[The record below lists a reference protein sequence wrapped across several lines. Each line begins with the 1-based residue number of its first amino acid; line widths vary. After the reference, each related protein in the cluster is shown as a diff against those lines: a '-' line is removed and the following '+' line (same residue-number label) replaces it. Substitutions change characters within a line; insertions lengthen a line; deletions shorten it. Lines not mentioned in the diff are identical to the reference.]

1 MVVLPAGEN
10 GEPILRVRSS
20 GLGGSGYKIPT
31 QDNLV
36 VPGVTTVTSIADK
49 PGLRQWAVD
58 LTAAYAVTHVDAL
71 LNRSE
76 VEGYGFLRYR
86 WKREPKLDVDPNLRN
101 WHEHV
106 LNDAADMGRWMHEYV
121 EQDLLGE
128 FTAAVT
134 ESWQQ
139 EMVDEWNIFKFE
151 HEIEV
156 ALVEQTAY
164 NPAGYAGTFDLLVR
178 VDGVWY
184 LLDIKTS
191 RGTWPEH
198 YMQLAA
204 LGAAPVW
211 LRRVPPFPY
220 GNYER
225 MGEDDGPTYYG
236 RIEETEEIAPIVSW
250 LGEDVLLDFD
260 GEVRNI
266 NGSFVTLVNGPV
278 LYKRNNKPD
287 TWWVED
293 VLPPFTQ
300 YAILHI
306 RPADDDGT
314 PAFCTLKPVDQEM
327 IDLHY
332 EWFLGHL
339 TAKHAERSVN
349 LRLREKE
356 EK

>member
-1 MVVLPAGEN
+1 MVVLSATEN
-10 GEPILRVRSS
+10 EEPILRVRAS

-31 QDNLV
+31 QDGLV

-58 LTAAYAVTHVDAL
+58 LTAAYAVTHVDGI

-86 WKREPKLDVDPNLRN
+86 WKREPKLDADPDLRN
-101 WHEHV
+101 WHEYV

-121 EQDLLGE
+121 ESDLLGE

-134 ESWQQ
+134 ETWQQ

-156 ALVEQTAY
+156 ALVEQTVY
-164 NPAGYAGTFDLLVR
+164 NPAGYAGTFDLLLKI
-178 VDGVWY
+178 DGVWY
-184 LLDIKTS
+184 LTDIKTS

-211 LRRVPPFPY
+211 LRRVT
-220 GNYER
+220 E
-225 MGEDDGPTYYG
+225 GESG
-236 RIEETEEIAPIVSW
+236 A
-250 LGEDVLLDFD
+250 
-260 GEVRNI
+260 
-266 NGSFVTLVNGPV
+266 V

-306 RPADDDGT
+306 RPTDDDGT
-314 PAFCTLKPVDQEM
+314 PAFCTLKPVDQKM

-339 TAKHAERSVN
+339 TAKIAERSVKMY
-349 LRLREKE
+349 LKE
-356 EK
+356 EEVKDE